1 VKVIWSIQSRLD
13 RRRLMDFLEAESPVA
28 VVHMTDRIDEA
39 VDLLVEF
46 PNAGRRAA
54 LPARG
59 SS

>member
-1 VKVIWSIQSRLD
+1 
-13 RRRLMDFLEAESPVA
+13 MDFLEAESPVA

-46 PNAGRRAA
+46 PKQDGRAA

-59 SS
+59 NS